1 MSQSY
6 SVGGSNNA
14 AIHHS
19 LSVLQQLV
27 VVWNVIF
34 CCRLV
39 SGNVPE
45 ETEKAAKRYL
55 IIKHCHVF
63 CCNNLHYV

>member
-19 LSVLQQLV
+19 LSVLQQL